1 MTYAKNLF
9 SRQQTYQWK
18 KWSKK
23 AITVE
28 QIKQKRRVDIN
39 KLLNRVRIEKKN
51 ENKRKIIFYSSVI
64 LSLGLFSTLLTIIK

>member
-1 MTYAKNLF
+1 MQKTYF
-9 SRQQTYQWK
+9 HDK
-18 KWSKK
+18 KHISEEDDQKK

-51 ENKRKIIFYSSVI
+51 ENKRKIIFYSSII
-64 LSLGLFSTLLTIIK
+64 LTISTLAYIIY

>member
-1 MTYAKNLF
+1 MQKTYFHNNKHISEKND
-9 SRQQTYQWK
+9 Q
-18 KWSKK
+18 KK

-51 ENKRKIIFYSSVI
+51 ENKRKIIFYSSII
-64 LSLGLFSTLLTIIK
+64 LTISTLAYIIY

>member
-1 MTYAKNLF
+1 MQKNF
-9 SRQQTYQWK
+9 FHDK
-18 KWSKK
+18 KHISEKDDQKK

-51 ENKRKIIFYSSVI
+51 ENKRKIIFYSSII
-64 LSLGLFSTLLTIIK
+64 LTISTLAYIIY